1 MSGNHMRLL
10 LALYTVFLLA
20 MPANAATRLVT
31 LYLDGARMENETEIL
46 KEYAEITLPSA
57 INDGSLRIK
66 PLDGYVIERVDIVP
80 ARPDPAILR
89 EMAKILER
97 RGALSDRLKALD
109 ARESIFMAA
118 AKSQSAKAPRKT
130 KTNREPLTAVKQGT
144 EFAIAQL
151 ESVFSARRIA
161 ESELK
166 SLDARLAL
174 LKKDANGNVA
184 KVKLSRKGGR
194 IAVSYLRSD
203 LKWIPAYDFRLNNNG
218 VADVVMH
225 AVLPK
230 LEKGAKVS
238 VISSLLAD
246 ATNEMAIPVISENFP
261 PVATFTFPV
270 EQEKISSTPVSS
282 ISFRF
287 RNISTKKLPAG
298 EVSCYIKGEYLGKTD
313 FSGSL
318 PGEASELVFGK

>member
-1 MSGNHMRLL
+1 MSGNNMRLL
-10 LALYTVFLLA
+10 LALLTLFLLA
-20 MPANAATRLVT
+20 MPAYAANRLVT
-31 LYLDGARMENETEIL
+31 LYLDGARVENETEIL
-46 KEYAEITLPSA
+46 KENAEISLPSA

-80 ARPDPAILR
+80 ARTDPGILR
-89 EMAKILER
+89 EMAKISER
-97 RGALSDRLKALD
+97 RDALSDRLKALD

-130 KTNREPLTAVKQGT
+130 KTNQEPLAAVKQGT

-151 ESVFSARRIA
+151 ESVFRARRIA

-174 LKKDANGNVA
+174 MRKDANGIVA
-184 KVKLSRKGGR
+184 RVKLSRKGGR

-203 LKWIPAYDFRLNNNG
+203 LKWIPAYDFRLNNSGEAN
-218 VADVVMH
+218 VVMH

-261 PVATFTFPV
+261 PVATFIFTV
-270 EQEKISSTPVSS
+270 EQEKISSTQVPS

-298 EVSCYIKGEYLGKTD
+298 EASCYMRGEYLGKAD

-318 PGEASELVFGK
+318 PGETRELVCGK